1 MEVRPGVLRE
11 IGAFLWQ
18 HKLEALLLPLWALT
32 VATLLHELGHAVFV
46 WVQGGIVHDLS
57 FAPEQAQLGQVSY
70 RLPAAGRDWLV
81 SLGPFLLWLGCLL
94 TASAAIFQFS
104 RGKAEVMTR
113 GLYVWLFVV
122 PLGDVVWHALPWMG
136 GAENDIFTVLGP
148 PNLGTVLGVW
158 LVIAS
163 LLMLG
168 YAVMRQGYGTSAL
181 SPIAYALLSLVAL
194 ALVALF
200 GSP

>member
-1 MEVRPGVLRE
+1 MEVRPGIVRE

-32 VATLLHELGHAVFV
+32 VATLLHELGHALFV
-46 WVQGGIVHDLS
+46 WLQDGIVHDLS
-57 FAPEQAQLGQVSY
+57 FAPGKSELGHTSY
-70 RLPAAGRDWLV
+70 TLPDDGRDWLV

-104 RGKAEVMTR
+104 KGKAEMMTR

-122 PLGDVVWHALPWMG
+122 PLGDIVWHALPWMR
-136 GAENDIFTVLGP
+136 GAENDLFDVFGT
-148 PNLGTVLGVW
+148 PNLGTVLGAW
-158 LVIAS
+158 IIIMS

-168 YAVMRQGYGTSAL
+168 YAVMRRGYGSRTLSA
-181 SPIAYALLSLVAL
+181 SAYTLL
-194 ALVALF
+194 ALVALVGVAAAASF
-200 GSP
+200 